1 MKILLVIDVQNDF
14 IDGALANEAAQK
26 AMSSIREKIIQR
38 RDEGYKIIFT
48 RDTHGNNYLDTL
60 EGKYL
65 PYPHCIKYTHGWQ
78 IAAGLMKGGDLEID
92 KPHFGYKYLLDHI
105 FKYLETS
112 EILEGIDEI
121 EIIGFCT
128 DICVISNALIL
139 KAELDK
145 TIVSCDATCC
155 AGTSDEAHKAALN
168 VMRSCQVEVRGD
180 Y

>member
-14 IDGALANEAAQK
+14 IDGALANEAAQN
-26 AMSSIREKIIQR
+26 AMPRIREKVNQC

-65 PYPHCIKYTHGWQ
+65 PYPHCIKYTHGWK
-78 IAAGLMKGGDLEID
+78 IAEKLVKENDLIID
-92 KPHFGYKYLLDHI
+92 KPNFGYVHMLEHI
-105 FKYLETS
+105 YRSMETYELEDI
-112 EILEGIDEI
+112 EEI
-121 EIIGFCT
+121 ELIGFCT
-128 DICVISNALIL
+128 DICVISTALIL
-139 KAELDK
+139 KAELGK

-155 AGTSDEAHKAALN
+155 AGTSEEAHKAALM
-168 VMRSCQVEVRGD
+168 VMKCCQVEVRGD